1 MSLARRTVSSAT
13 WRMSVSLI
21 KVALLFIRSILLARL
36 LTVEDF
42 GFYGLANAIV
52 GLSIILTN
60 FGMGGAFLHRAPE
73 SEDEEQAA
81 ATHFTLKAAFTLV
94 WMALVIG
101 GALLFTRGDAR
112 LALLMV
118 AATTAGVHLA
128 QTPTLILRRR
138 VEHRRLALIDL
149 VNALLTT
156 AVALILAWQGAGLWA
171 LLMTDVV
178 TSVLTLFA
186 LYLWRPVWRPRLTW
200 APQVM
205 RYFLRFGSRTLLADV
220 LLRAL
225 DRVDDL
231 WTGVL
236 LGETALGFYSR
247 AYTFATYP
255 RFVLALPLNQVA
267 GGTYAELKGD
277 RKRISQAF
285 FRTNALLVRTG
296 FLLAGILA
304 LLAPEFIRI
313 LLTEKW
319 MPMLSAFR
327 LMLVYTLLD
336 PIKITVADVLT
347 TQGAPEKVVRVRM
360 VQLAVMVVG
369 LVTLA
374 PLMGISGVALAVDA
388 MLVVGMAL
396 FFRQAR
402 TYVDFSLKQLFG
414 APTVGLLLGIGAALA
429 AMAIPGVP
437 GSDWRTAAV
446 KAAAFGLFYAGTLL
460 LLERNEIG
468 RYLGLLTDLLR
479 PTRRGGEPS

>member
-1 MSLARRTVSSAT
+1 MAASLV
-13 WRMSVSLI
+13 
-21 KVALLFIRSILLARL
+21 KVAVLFIRSILLARL
-36 LTVEDF
+36 LPVEAF
-42 GFYGLANAIV
+42 GVYSLANSIV

-81 ATHFTLKAAFTLV
+81 AVHFTLKSTFTLAWAV
-94 WMALVIG
+94 LVAA
-101 GALLFTRGDAR
+101 GAFLFTQGDTR

-118 AATTAGVHLA
+118 TLTTTGIHLA
-128 QTPTLILRRR
+128 QTPSLILTRR

-156 AVALILAWQGAGLWA
+156 AVALGLAWQGAELWA
-171 LLMTDVV
+171 LLATDVV
-178 TSVLTLFA
+178 TLALTIFA
-186 LYLWRPVWRPRLTW
+186 LYLWRPVWRPRFTW
-200 APQVM
+200 APQVV
-205 RYFLRFGSRTLLADV
+205 RYFLSFGSRTLLADV

-231 WTGVL
+231 WTGVF
-236 LGETALGFYSR
+236 LGETPLGYYSR

-255 RFVLALPLNQVA
+255 RFVLALPINQVA

-277 RKRISQAF
+277 RRRVSKAF
-285 FRTNALLVRTG
+285 FRTNALMVRTG
-296 FLLAGILA
+296 FLLAGLLA

-313 LLTEKW
+313 ALGEKW

-327 LMLVYTLLD
+327 LMLIYTLLD
-336 PIKITVADVLT
+336 PIKITVADVIT

-360 VQLAVMVVG
+360 IQLGVMVVG
-369 LVTLA
+369 LVTLG
-374 PLMGISGVALAVDA
+374 PTLGISGVALAVDA

-396 FFRQAR
+396 LFRQAR
-402 TYVDFSLKQLFG
+402 AYVDFSLKQLFG
-414 APTVGLLLGIGAALA
+414 APALGLLLGIAAALV

-446 KAAAFGLFYAGTLL
+446 KAAAFSLYYAAILL

-468 RYLGLLTDLLR
+468 RYLGLLTNLLR
-479 PTRRGGEPS
+479 PRPRGGESP